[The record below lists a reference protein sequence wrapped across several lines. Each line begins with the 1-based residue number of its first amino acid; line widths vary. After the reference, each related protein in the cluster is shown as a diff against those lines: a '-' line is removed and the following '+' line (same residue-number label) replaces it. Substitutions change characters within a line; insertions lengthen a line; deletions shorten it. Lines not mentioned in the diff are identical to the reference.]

1 MAVKDRTNWR
11 EVKLEFIRI
20 KEEYDRAAVQYMI
33 KYCKE
38 KARHA
43 KETGD
48 YQDQTKNLRNSV
60 GYVVMQYGK
69 IVSEQFTGNDR
80 GIKPGSDPQ
89 LAHSNTLKYIEELAR
104 YFGAGK
110 TYGIVATGMS
120 YDVYVEAHGKAVLTQ
135 TIDYA
140 EANKERERVEF
151 AKCLKSRQA

>member
-1 MAVKDRTNWR
+1 MAIKCTNWR
-11 EVKLEFIRI
+11 EVELEFMRM
-20 KEEYDRAAVQYMI
+20 KEEYDHAAVQYMA
-33 KYCKE
+33 KYCEE

-48 YQDQTKNLRNSV
+48 YQDQTANLRNSI

-80 GIKPGSDPQ
+80 GIKPGGDPQ
-89 LAHSNTLKYIEELAR
+89 AAHSNTRKYIEELAR
-104 YFGAGK
+104 DFGTGK

-135 TIDYA
+135 TIDHA
-140 EANKERERVEF
+140 EANKERDRAEF
-151 AKCLKSRQA
+151 AEYLKSRLG